1 MSLSEQ
7 FTAGM
12 GTILG
17 VQAEIQS
24 GITDLTLIDMHID
37 QSNLAPERTGT
48 VLLAVD
54 GVVYRITFRFTEEA
68 FDQRTQEGYTKRKN
82 PKARAR

>member
-1 MSLSEQ
+1 MSISEQ

-17 VQAEIQS
+17 IQASPQS
-24 GITDLTLIDMHID
+24 GITDLTVVDIHIN

-48 VLLAVD
+48 VLLSVD
-54 GVVYRITFRFTEEA
+54 GVLYRITFRFADEA
-68 FDQRTQEGYTKRKN
+68 FDQRTQEGYTKRRN
-82 PKARAR
+82 PKARLR